1 MARAR
6 VPKSEDWKARLIA
19 SSFMFR
25 DLAPELLDRI
35 VELSRVQRFRRGAHV
50 FHIGDDGNALYGVSK
65 GLVRIWIPGKDGR
78 ELTISLLD
86 SGEVFGEIALLDGFP
101 RTAEAT
107 ALSDAVLIALD
118 RPLFL
123 DLLRQETQLAQHI
136 IELLCKRLRAS
147 TDRFSEDAF
156 LSLGARLARRLL
168 SLMPGHSEPCAAGSR
183 ITMRL
188 TQTDLAN
195 LLGSSRETI
204 NRQLGLWSQSG
215 IIRHERG
222 YVTVCDQDAL
232 RQIAT

>member
-6 VPKSEDWKARLIA
+6 APRSEDWKARLIA
-19 SSFMFR
+19 QSFMFR
-25 DLAPELLDRI
+25 DLAPELLNRI
-35 VELSRVQRFRRGAHV
+35 VELSRVQRFRRGAAV
-50 FHIGDDGNALYGVSK
+50 FHIGDEGNALYGVSK
-65 GLVRIWIPGKDGR
+65 GLVRIWLPGKEGR

-86 SGEVFGEIALLDGFP
+86 PGEIFGEIALLDGLP

-107 ALSDAVLIALD
+107 VLSEAVLIALD

-123 DLLRQETQLAQHI
+123 NLLRQEPQLAQHI
-136 IELLCKRLRAS
+136 IELLCKRLRTS

-156 LSLGARLARRLL
+156 LSLGAKLARRLL
-168 SLMPGHSEPCAAGSR
+168 SLMATHSEPCTAGSR

-204 NRQLGLWSQSG
+204 NRQLGLWSQTG

-222 YVTVCDQDAL
+222 YVTVCNQDAL